1 MMKICGQSTCINNIS
16 TGLYCDKV
24 NGQSIEVFNLSD

>member
-1 MMKICGQSTCINNIS
+1 MKICGQSTCIS